1 MGLVISILLLIFLA
15 NTFTDYHHLHQYAM
29 ALLCGLGILA
39 VARTSGRSD
48 RTARGEIKSDWG
60 RADRVRI

>member
-15 NTFTDYHHLHQYAM
+15 NMFTDYHYLHQYAM
-29 ALLCGLGILA
+29 ASLCGLGILA

-48 RTARGEIKSDWG
+48 RTARGEI
-60 RADRVRI
+60 